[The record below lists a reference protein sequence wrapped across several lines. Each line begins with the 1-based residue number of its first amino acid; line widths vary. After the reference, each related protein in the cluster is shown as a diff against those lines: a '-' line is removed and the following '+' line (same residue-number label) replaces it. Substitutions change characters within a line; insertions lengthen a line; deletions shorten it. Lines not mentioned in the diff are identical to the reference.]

1 MQNTNVLEFERSSGL
16 LMRDDF
22 AGYILGFE
30 RLNGF
35 ELEYITKCIA
45 LEYEKIRDNRL
56 SYQQG
61 KKPVQDAEKA
71 DPVNLIEQ
79 EIRQAYINAKK
90 YLAMRV
96 YEEKA
101 MRLGSGGQR

>member
-1 MQNTNVLEFERSSGL
+1 MTSANVLDFERSRGL

-22 AGYILGFE
+22 AAFILSFE
-30 RLNGF
+30 KLNGF
-35 ELEYITKCIA
+35 ELEYITKCVA
-45 LEYEKIRDNRL
+45 VEFEKIRDNRQ
-56 SYQQG
+56 SYLTM
-61 KKPVQDAEKA
+61 KKGAEDAEKA

-101 MRLGSGGQR
+101 RRLGSNAQR